1 MGHIENY
8 LFNRKC
14 VTPTKSIFLNFL
26 AFWLFFAVTGSSA
39 IHLPPLHLRF
49 ARLQI
54 RFSFSSFLFFPPDKS
69 ETQISILAR
78 LVITCRQTK
87 TRVITNHNR
96 PDKATNQS
104 YWSYNVTQPA
114 SSSGKQVHSSLGC
127 DWTLIGRENAVR
139 IFSQSYHRIEN
150 LRQRQTANEFSTD
163 WKLVRSGFPF
173 TWNQAIRM
181 KIWTPSPSKSRVNRA
196 KILNGLVWTKCPVKF
211 FSRSKIRP
219 VPSEARPSHQEFS
232 RTVCKNFAVEK
243 YLPYESMQTTPCQ
256 LQPQHHPR
264 KTNK

>member
-150 LRQRQTANEFSTD
+150 LRQRRTSFRPIENWCVQVFRSHGTKLSV
-163 WKLVRSGFPF
+163 WKFGRLALQSPVWTERKYWTVSCEPSVRSNFSAG
-173 TWNQAIRM
+173 R
-181 KIWTPSPSKSRVNRA
+181 
-196 KILNGLVWTKCPVKF
+196 KF
-211 FSRSKIRP
+211 VRCRQKL
-219 VPSEARPSHQEFS
+219 A
-232 RTVCKNFAVEK
+232 
-243 YLPYESMQTTPCQ
+243 
-256 LQPQHHPR
+256 
-264 KTNK
+264 